1 MSASGKTIRFE
12 DLGEPVQRLLKGLKG
27 GVTEE
32 DMALLEYVA
41 VKDMK
46 IIYEKMSSDAHATEI
61 WEELRSTL
69 QSRKDKA
76 ERKNK
81 ELDKRQEDIDA
92 QYEEQR
98 KQEEEERLRQE
109 QEEEDRR
116 LRKEER
122 RRKREEARAAE
133 EAAEEEAEAQAAAEA
148 AEAEALAEEEAE
160 AKRREAKRK
169 KREARAREL
178 EEEKEALR
186 QEQERAGK
194 KKNQKKEWD
203 EYVASHPLDFAPQT
217 VSEIK
222 QVETERMGPKN
233 TVQADEDLLNRSYTP
248 KCPNCAAK
256 FSRPPT
262 EWDCPICFRRTRQRH
277 KVWQPDSE
285 APNCMCCKASVGR
298 FSRHH
303 CRNCGRVVCGGC
315 SALKAVIPAIGYKDS
330 PVKVCNDCVRELG
343 KEVPV

>member
-1 MSASGKTIRFE
+1 MSTSGKTIRFE

-46 IIYEKMSSDAHATEI
+46 IIYEKMSSDAHAAEI

-109 QEEEDRR
+109 QEEEERR

-122 RRKREEARAAE
+122 RRKREEAR
-133 EAAEEEAEAQAAAEA
+133 AAEEEAEAQAAAEA

-222 QVETERMGPKN
+222 QVETERTGPKN

-285 APNCMCCKASVGR
+285 APSCMCCKTSVGR